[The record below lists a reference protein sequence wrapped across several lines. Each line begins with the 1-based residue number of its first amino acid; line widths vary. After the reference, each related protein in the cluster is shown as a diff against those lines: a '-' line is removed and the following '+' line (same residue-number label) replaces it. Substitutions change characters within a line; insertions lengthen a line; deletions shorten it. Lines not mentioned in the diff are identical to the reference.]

1 MAKSKKGPARGQAPA
16 KRLVDSLHPAASGAA
31 QFSAIAPPTKKPSLL
46 AISVVL
52 FSLWFV
58 YLLVVALGG

>member
-1 MAKSKKGPARGQAPA
+1 MAKSKKPKTKQLAPQRQTTDTLRDHA
-16 KRLVDSLHPAASGAA
+16 STGSMASL
-31 QFSAIAPPTKKPSLL
+31 FSQPTKKPSLL

-58 YLLVVALGG
+58 YLLVVALGV